1 MWIAIDQDDN
11 AYVYREIYTTKKTY
25 SELCD
30 QIRDSMNDDEVI
42 FALVADPA
50 LQAKS
55 PDTGVSFFDVAK
67 KYKFDIIPGVNDR
80 VP

>member
-1 MWIAIDQDDN
+1 M
-11 AYVYREIYTTKKTY
+11 
-25 SELCD
+25 
-30 QIRDSMNDDEVI
+30 IRDSMNDDEDI
-42 FALVADPA
+42 FALIADPA

-55 PDTGVSFFDVAK
+55 PDTGVSFFDIAK